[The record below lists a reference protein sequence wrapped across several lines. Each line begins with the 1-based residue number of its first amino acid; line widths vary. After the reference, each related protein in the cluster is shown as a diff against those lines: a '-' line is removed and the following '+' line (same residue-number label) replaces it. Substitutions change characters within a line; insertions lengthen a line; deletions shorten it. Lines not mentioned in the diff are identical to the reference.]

1 MYSNREAP
9 QGVSI
14 INVRTVPPLVVLSLM
29 VLAAF
34 VWVVGTPAARA
45 AAGAASAASAPAS
58 AASAAASAPA
68 RAASAPPLSAFQPKT
83 QAAAPAQSASA
94 PMQADQK
101 TYLVQRGDT
110 LSQVFGSQWK
120 QVCQVNHLRH
130 CDQLEPGQE
139 LQLPEGITPKEV
151 KAHSVQQASRKVV
164 GAVRQASVTNA
175 AGEILYRRVGTAP
188 LNGCG
193 QRDILAIAE
202 EAWSVLGLSQ
212 DDRAWLRLN
221 IDQKNGPRLGNAP
234 QGIVRL
240 VPDVRLEQVTFCRQ
254 GKVVSVGPMRTAW
267 SKDEAVYGEKFVLPS
282 GKMLVW
288 MRNCFNWVPW
298 VPEEQPQQPAPEPQQ
313 PAPEP
318 EPQQPAPEPEPTQP
332 PPAIPTATAPRSVCD
347 FVDVAGAL
355 GQHHVPRQNGDKASS
370 DFLTFVLDCQRRKQ
384 DDTGSWG
391 IGFKLN
397 YSDWQGTAGR
407 GVGGYDGRNY
417 LAQVSYREI
426 DDDGRDWGV
435 GVGVG
440 QQHEQYHEAALA
452 QQARYNLVGAT
463 WVYNDS
469 RRLLAGE
476 TTDVKRQYYAGIT
489 IPTSASFTRT
499 IFNQSVDASNMPRLK
514 VGLQAGA
521 RWWVYQPENLPV
533 AFFIEGGLF
542 WQYPISASANVLAGI
557 ADKNHICGIG
567 PGLDKDLMNG
577 GDFVKAWGWWCD
589 PFQGGRVA
597 RNEYRRHQFI
607 SDLEQAGG
615 SMDQN
620 GMIRLPPGLK
630 NQ

>member
-1 MYSNREAP
+1 MTYHIKSEAS

-14 INVRTVPPLVVLSLM
+14 INVRTVPLLVVLSLIA
-29 VLAAF
+29 LGAF
-34 VWVVGTPAARA
+34 VWVVSSSSARA
-45 AAGAASAASAPAS
+45 AASAPAS

-68 RAASAPPLSAFQPKT
+68 RAVSIPPLSAFQPKT
-83 QAAAPAQSASA
+83 QAAAPAQPASA
-94 PMQADQK
+94 PARADQK
-101 TYLVQRGDT
+101 TYPVKRGDT

-120 QVCQVNHLRH
+120 QVCQANHLKH
-130 CDQLEPGQE
+130 CDRLEPGQE
-139 LQLPEGITPKEV
+139 LQLPEGITPREV
-151 KAHSVQQASRKVV
+151 KPVARAARALKDENPKAAQAA
-164 GAVRQASVTNA
+164 AVRQASVTNA

-193 QRDILAIAE
+193 QRDIMAIAE

-234 QGIVRL
+234 QGIVQL
-240 VPDVRLEQVTFCRQ
+240 VPGVRLEQVTFCRQ

-282 GKMLVW
+282 GKTLVW

-298 VPEEQPQQPAPEPQQ
+298 VPEERPQPTLPV
-313 PAPEP
+313 P

-332 PPAIPTATAPRSVCD
+332 SPVIPIVTAPRSVCD

-615 SMDQN
+615 PWTRMA
-620 GMIRLPPGLK
+620 
-630 NQ
+630 